1 MKPALLF
8 CFWVVSTTISTNR
21 GIPATLEAEA
31 GTSQAAVETTL
42 SPEDQSNSPSKQ
54 SKIPSLRIHIEIQI
68 DHSSTKGTRVVL
80 TLQPLP
86 DTLALLQPQ
95 CPQFNRCLVVM
106 QHTYICHSLR
116 PTQSMNPASCGG
128 SRTAFNSD
136 ATDANRSAV
145 RVSGQDNRNRWYSC
159 GSKKSFQIK

>member
-86 DTLALLQPQ
+86 DTLATAP
-95 CPQFNRCLVVM
+95 VSA
-106 QHTYICHSLR
+106 I
-116 PTQSMNPASCGG
+116 QSMFGRNAAVP
-128 SRTAFNSD
+128 TY
-136 ATDANRSAV
+136 ATVFGRLKV
-145 RVSGQDNRNRWYSC
+145 
-159 GSKKSFQIK
+159 